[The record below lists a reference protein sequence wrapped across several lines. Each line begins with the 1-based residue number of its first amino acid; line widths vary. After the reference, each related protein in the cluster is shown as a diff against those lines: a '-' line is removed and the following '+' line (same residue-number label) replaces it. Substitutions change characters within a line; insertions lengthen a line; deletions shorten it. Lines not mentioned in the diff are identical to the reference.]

1 MIASARIDQAQNE
14 ALLADGMTAW
24 FRGDDGPNATAA
36 GRIVAETILMWRLIL
51 ESKIQ
56 R

>member
-1 MIASARIDQAQNE
+1 MIASSRLAQVQNE
-14 ALLADGMTAW
+14 VLLADGMTSW
-24 FRGDDGPNATAA
+24 FRGDDGPNAIAA
-36 GRIVAETILMWRLIL
+36 SRIVAETILMWRLIL